1 MEDTTEDSHGCGNAT
16 DSEGE
21 RCSDNDFGT
30 SKLGTK
36 EYWEEAYQRELE
48 TFKDIGDVGE
58 IWFGEESM
66 RRVLRWMDKAKI
78 PENAAILD
86 IGTGNGAFLV
96 ELAKHGYNNLT
107 GIDYS
112 PASVKLARSVLQAEG
127 FTDITVKE
135 MDFLN
140 SQGDLKEF
148 DVCIDKGTFDAISL
162 NPDDTKQDKKLYV
175 QTLKEALKDKGFF
188 AITSCNWTKEQ
199 LLERF
204 SEGFEFVQELPTPSF
219 QFGGK
224 KGNSVAALVFMKV
237 HEHVTD

>member
-1 MEDTTEDSHGCGNAT
+1 MDVDTESPHGCGNT
-16 DSEGE
+16 SDTEE
-21 RCSDNDFGT
+21 DRDSDNDFGT

-36 EYWEEAYQRELE
+36 EYWEDAYQKELE

-66 RRVLRWMDKAKI
+66 SRVLRWMDKAKI
-78 PENAAILD
+78 PDDAAILD

-96 ELAKHGYNNLT
+96 ELAKHGYRNLT

-112 PASVKLARSVLQAEG
+112 TASVELTRNVLEAE
-127 FTDITVKE
+127 DLPDVNVKE
-135 MDFLN
+135 IDFLKC
-140 SQGDLKEF
+140 QEELQDF

-162 NPDDTKQDKKLYV
+162 NPDNTKEGKKLYV
-175 QTLKEALKDKGFF
+175 QALKDVLKDKGFF

-199 LLERF
+199 LLDKF
-204 SEGFEFVQELPTPSF
+204 SEGFEFVQELPTPKF

-224 KGNSVAALVFMKV
+224 TGNSVTALVFKRV
-237 HEHVTD
+237 L

>member
-1 MEDTTEDSHGCGNAT
+1 MEVPTESVEQKSGNAS
-16 DSEGE
+16 DPGDD
-21 RCSDNDFGT
+21 RCSDNDFGP
-30 SKLGTK
+30 SILGTK

-48 TFKDIGDVGE
+48 TFTDIGDVGE

-66 RRVLRWMDKAKI
+66 SRVLRWMDKAKI
-78 PENAAILD
+78 PEDSSVLD

-96 ELAKHGYNNLT
+96 ELAKHGYSNLT

-112 PASVKLARSVLQAEG
+112 PASVELSRNVLKAEDL
-127 FTDITVKE
+127 TDVPVKE

-140 SQGDLKEF
+140 CQGELKGF

-162 NPDDTKQDKKLYV
+162 NPDDSTDGKKLYV
-175 QTLKEALKDKGFF
+175 QTLKEAVKDKGFF
-188 AITSCNWTKEQ
+188 VITSCNWTKEQ

-204 SEGFEFVQELPTPSF
+204 SEGFEYVQELPTPSF

-224 KGNSVAALVFMKV
+224 TGNSVTALIFKRV
-237 HEHVTD
+237 H